1 MAEER
6 TFFECV
12 QDALGRLREH
22 LRSLVSESAAVELR
36 GKLEASEREKLRI
49 VEAVERFVGETVPP
63 PAPEQ
68 PALGDPPV
76 QDPPVPEAVAQAQEE
91 QAA

>member
-1 MAEER
+1 MPEGR
-6 TFFECV
+6 TFFERV

-68 PALGDPPV
+68 PPV
-76 QDPPVPEAVAQAQEE
+76 QDPPEPEAAAQAQEE